1 MLPPSNVCT
10 SATSVT
16 YEATL
21 CPLGSSIPCNSSFIY
36 SPSSP
41 SLTRNFC
48 SRISHPFSS
57 HCDGALPHPTTLPRL
72 RFPIVFTFPPPPE
85 FRFQQPQPGC
95 STIPPS
101 RAGEV
106 SNSIH
111 VPHSTSSLS
120 IAHSYLANSSPP
132 QHTDSLACSHYPNSH
147 GHYQSPPSG
156 VGDDEPNGGPTITIT
171 ITTTLTFSLSR
182 SSSLFPPLSHLQLPA
197 RRRAYVLSGTAT

>member
-1 MLPPSNVCT
+1 MLNRFS
-10 SATSVT
+10 
-16 YEATL
+16 TL
-21 CPLGSSIPCNSSFIY
+21 VDLHRG
-36 SPSSP
+36 
-41 SLTRNFC
+41 
-48 SRISHPFSS
+48 
-57 HCDGALPHPTTLPRL
+57 
-72 RFPIVFTFPPPPE
+72 
-85 FRFQQPQPGC
+85 
-95 STIPPS
+95 
-101 RAGEV
+101 AGEV

-182 SSSLFPPLSHLQLPA
+182 SSSLFPPLPLVHKKGLRSAAKLTISCTRNPGLWKQSASLSHLQLPD
-197 RRRAYVLSGTAT
+197 RRRAYVLSRTATQ